1 MGAAKSWPAGA
12 TALRAPAS
20 QRHARTHAMSF
31 AARLRTLFDGL
42 LDRVLAVAGAVLF
55 SQAPEFFQQY
65 LQRLGGH
72 LDEARRH
79 LAQFEQTAAQA
90 GAALDEFIRR
100 TATNAD
106 PAVTRLA
113 DTMSAAVERVQSLS
127 AAHDA
132 LRDASAWS
140 RPFVFVRHLDWDIA
154 RGTLGIFK
162 PAVPVTL
169 EGGLYALAGMLAFL
183 GLYHLLLSRFI
194 APHRPKSE
202 RKAV

>member
-1 MGAAKSWPAGA
+1 
-12 TALRAPAS
+12 
-20 QRHARTHAMSF
+20 MSF